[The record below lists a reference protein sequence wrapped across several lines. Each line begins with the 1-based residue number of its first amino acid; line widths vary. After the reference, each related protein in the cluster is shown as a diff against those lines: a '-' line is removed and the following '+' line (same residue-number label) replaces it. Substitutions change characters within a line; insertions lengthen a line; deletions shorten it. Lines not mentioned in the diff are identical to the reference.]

1 MMNYQIILRLTNS
14 RDHLLKLKV
23 NLVMEDLL
31 LREVEL
37 VKKVILYLLLLLL
50 VGFNILMILIKN
62 HWMKNICWIWVG
74 SLKRAS
80 IPSDK
85 QQLLIFSN
93 LINYQRSLLQ
103 KKMPLLHLL
112 LPLMFVKVK
121 NKIFLEDTEISM
133 KINCSNLLTWN
144 FFSLC
149 TC

>member
-37 VKKVILYLLLLLL
+37 VRKVILYLLLLLL

-74 SLKRAS
+74 SLKRSS
-80 IPSDK
+80 ILSDK

-121 NKIFLEDTEISM
+121 NKIFSEDTEISM
-133 KINCSNLLTWN
+133 KINCSNLLT
-144 FFSLC
+144 
-149 TC
+149 

>member
-62 HWMKNICWIWVG
+62 H
-74 SLKRAS
+74 
-80 IPSDK
+80 
-85 QQLLIFSN
+85 
-93 LINYQRSLLQ
+93 
-103 KKMPLLHLL
+103 
-112 LPLMFVKVK
+112 
-121 NKIFLEDTEISM
+121 
-133 KINCSNLLTWN
+133 
-144 FFSLC
+144 
-149 TC
+149 